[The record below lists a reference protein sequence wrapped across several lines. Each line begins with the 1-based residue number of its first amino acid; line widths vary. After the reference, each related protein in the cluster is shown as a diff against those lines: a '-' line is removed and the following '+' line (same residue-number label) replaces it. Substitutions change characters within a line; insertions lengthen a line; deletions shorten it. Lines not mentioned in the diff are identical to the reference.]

1 MTTQKNATTLLPSE
15 IIYTNPNKTA
25 EFSVI
30 WMHGLGANGHDF
42 VPIVPE
48 LQLPDTLDIKFI
60 FPHAPVR
67 PVTLNNGYQMPAW
80 YDIYSLDRPDNA
92 SEDDILNTVAQINK
106 LIEAEIKEGRTA
118 NKIVLAGFS
127 QGGVIALQAGLRF
140 PQRLAGIMA
149 LSTYIPFPES
159 LLSQVNPAQKG
170 LAIFAAHGLQDPVIP
185 IASWQHYVPLLE
197 SAGFNVEAHSYP
209 MEHSL
214 CPEEI
219 NDISNWLQQ
228 VLSQ

>member
-159 LLSQVNPAQKG
+159 LLSKVNPAQKG

>member
-1 MTTQKNATTLLPSE
+1 MQKNSNTLLPAE

-25 EFSVI
+25 VYSVI

-48 LQLPDTLDIKFI
+48 LQLPETLDIKFI

-92 SEDDILNTVAQINK
+92 SEADILKTVAQIND
-106 LIEAEIKEGRTA
+106 LIEAEINEGRTA
-118 NKIVLAGFS
+118 DKIILAGFS
-127 QGGVIALQAGLRF
+127 QGGVIALQTGLRY
-140 PQRLAGIMA
+140 PERLAGIMA

-159 LLSQVNPAQKG
+159 LLSQISPAQKG
-170 LAIFAAHGLQDPVIP
+170 LPIFAAHGLQDPVIP

-197 SAGFNVEAHSYP
+197 SAGFDVEAHSYP

-219 NDISNWLQQ
+219 SDISNWLQK
-228 VLSQ
+228 VLKQN